1 MKTVNTGMTMV
12 DVRLEAMDTI
22 RLLKEKQIDVKTA
35 AEIRNQC
42 NVVIDVAKTQVEYL
56 KAIPNS
62 IKEQLTPD
70 EVKAMAGTLT
80 DRDAELDMTLKEIGI
95 SQSRPYPK
103 R

>member
-1 MKTVNTGMTMV
+1 MV

-22 RLLKEKQIDVKTA
+22 RLLKANKIDVKTA

-56 KAIPNS
+56 KAIPVS
-62 IKEQLTPD
+62 IKEQLTPN
-70 EVKAMAGTLT
+70 EIKAMAGTLT
-80 DRDAELDMTLKEIGI
+80 DRDAELDVTLKEIEE
-95 SQSRPYPK
+95 SQSKPYQE